1 MNRLSVKL
9 AMCCNRQCVGP
20 CAFPKKAAHT
30 RRRPRSHRDASSQ
43 HGSLMQEARGT
54 PSPMPTHSFSASPW
68 HRHQLTGSFVC
79 ANCAAPMSLCV
90 VYSIHG
96 LVALLLRFSVG
107 RSGFDLSVSGRPPTS
122 SEAAG
127 PLEKK
132 QNKHCFLAVTPPL
145 STWWVDQA
153 RRRRKFY
160 GGTTLKITFSILLAD

>member
-1 MNRLSVKL
+1 MW
-9 AMCCNRQCVGP
+9 VGE
-20 CAFPKKAAHT
+20 CA
-30 RRRPRSHRDASSQ
+30 
-43 HGSLMQEARGT
+43 
-54 PSPMPTHSFSASPW
+54 
-68 HRHQLTGSFVC
+68 VC
-79 ANCAAPMSLCV
+79 
-90 VYSIHG
+90 G
-96 LVALLLRFSVG
+96 G

-160 GGTTLKITFSILLAD
+160 GGSTLKITFSILLADQPLRRDISDGSFSGFRF

>member
-1 MNRLSVKL
+1 MRCVLGIHAARARPVRGWPCKGV
-9 AMCCNRQCVGP
+9 AERQKSG
-20 CAFPKKAAHT
+20 
-30 RRRPRSHRDASSQ
+30 
-43 HGSLMQEARGT
+43 EAIV
-54 PSPMPTHSFSASPW
+54 SFGDGY
-68 HRHQLTGSFVC
+68 L
-79 ANCAAPMSLCV
+79 
-90 VYSIHG
+90 
-96 LVALLLRFSVG
+96 G

-160 GGTTLKITFSILLAD
+160 GGTTL

>member
-1 MNRLSVKL
+1 MILPL
-9 AMCCNRQCVGP
+9 EMCGSD
-20 CAFPKKAAHT
+20 AF
-30 RRRPRSHRDASSQ
+30 R
-43 HGSLMQEARGT
+43 EA
-54 PSPMPTHSFSASPW
+54 W
-68 HRHQLTGSFVC
+68 
-79 ANCAAPMSLCV
+79 
-90 VYSIHG
+90 
-96 LVALLLRFSVG
+96 

-160 GGTTLKITFSILLAD
+160 GGTTLKITFSITFG

>member
-1 MNRLSVKL
+1 MIHLSVGRLCAGWQIDVRSLYNAYQRLL
-9 AMCCNRQCVGP
+9 ALPVDVAP
-20 CAFPKKAAHT
+20 HELT
-30 RRRPRSHRDASSQ
+30 YSHVRA
-43 HGSLMQEARGT
+43 LEM
-54 PSPMPTHSFSASPW
+54 
-68 HRHQLTGSFVC
+68 RH
-79 ANCAAPMSLCV
+79 
-90 VYSIHG
+90 
-96 LVALLLRFSVG
+96 LLG

-160 GGTTLKITFSILLAD
+160 GGTTLKITFSILLADRPLRRDISDGSFSGFWF